1 VPDVPLEPLDPLD
14 PLDPLVPDVPLD
26 PLVPLSILIPSFD
39 LRLTNIGMPNSLM
52 NGSDLTTRSQ
62 SLWCLIEHNN
72 LGPNSYGKI
81 LGSRQFT
88 MYNTTAISS
97 SVNEFN

>member
-1 VPDVPLEPLDPLD
+1 MPDV
-14 PLDPLVPDVPLD
+14 PLDPLVPDVPDVPDVPID

-52 NGSDLTTRSQ
+52 NGSDLITRSQ

-88 MYNTTAISS
+88 MYNTIDISS